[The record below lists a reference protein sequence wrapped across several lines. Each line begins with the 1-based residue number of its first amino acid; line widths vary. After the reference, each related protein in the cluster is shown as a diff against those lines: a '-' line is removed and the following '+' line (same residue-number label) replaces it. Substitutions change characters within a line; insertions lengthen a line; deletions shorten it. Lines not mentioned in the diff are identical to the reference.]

1 MNSRPTP
8 SWNKI
13 QDGVSFLYQL
23 LVQKDFL
30 FRRHQTTGISHML
43 QYLLSHGLAG
53 PFLRRH
59 RASPPERVDMAI
71 LAFHVRKIN
80 TFPVRGRP
88 ERDRRSGRTKGR
100 NRIRSRSR
108 LGPRGFGG
116 LPPADCVDEGM
127 GSKGSMSLMSAYA
140 KGAYVQINR
149 SLAQATRST
158 IRGRGT
164 CPSQACVRVPHIGGR
179 VRLAVPTRHG

>member
-1 MNSRPTP
+1 MTRKKHRKKTRAATNTMNSRPTP

-59 RASPPERVDMAI
+59 RTSPPERVDMAI

-100 NRIRSRSR
+100 SRIRSRSR
-108 LGPRGFGG
+108 PGPRGG
-116 LPPADCVDEGM
+116 LAGFRPPTALTKVWGRRAPCR
-127 GSKGSMSLMSAYA
+127 LCPH
-140 KGAYVQINR
+140 
-149 SLAQATRST
+149 TP
-158 IRGRGT
+158 RGRM
-164 CPSQACVRVPHIGGR
+164 CK
-179 VRLAVPTRHG
+179 